1 MKALFLA
8 ALPAVLLIPAPA
20 VAQFAQVNDPAPGSS
35 SLLSSDYASAERE
48 IRAANVSKYDP
59 ARSINLGV
67 ALAKQGRKDEAA
79 KQFNRVLLEADV
91 EMVVAD
97 GKTVMSPGQGAYI
110 AYALPRYALASLQN
124 GVLSR

>member
-1 MKALFLA
+1 MKGLLIA
-8 ALPAVLLIPAPA
+8 ALPAALLITAPA
-20 VAQFAQVNDPAPGSS
+20 TGAQFAQVNDPAPGAS
-35 SLLSSDYASAERE
+35 SLLGADYANAERE

-59 ARSINLGV
+59 ARTMNLGI

-79 KQFNRVLLEADV
+79 KQFNRVLMEADV

-97 GKTVMSPGQGAYI
+97 GKTVMSHDLA
-110 AYALPRYALASLQN
+110 RYALASLQS